1 MSVRNLLT
9 LGNGKLGEG
18 IHAWSLPAVET
29 CPGRSALCEGVCYA
43 RAGRFRTRHVQD
55 RLQENLDA
63 ALAGDFEQ
71 RMVREIQRRGVYTL
85 RVHVS
90 GDFFSP
96 EYAAKWLA
104 IARSRRRTRFYAY
117 TRSWRVGDIRP
128 VLAELAALR
137 NVRLWFSCD
146 ADTGVPADVPD
157 GVELAYLQHEPS
169 EVPGGAK
176 LVFRVKRLRKTP
188 ATRVGLAL
196 VCTTE
201 TGLPQAREATCTS
214 CRRCYR

>member
-1 MSVRNLLT
+1 MRLPNLLT
-9 LGNGKLGEG
+9 RGNGKLGEG

-29 CPGRSALCEGVCYA
+29 CPGRSRLCQSVCYA
-43 RAGRFRTRHVQD
+43 LAGRYRTRMVQD

-63 ALAGDFEQ
+63 ALADDFVP
-71 RMVREIQRRGVYTL
+71 RVVAEIRRRGVHTL

-90 GDFFSP
+90 GDFFSAD
-96 EYAAKWLA
+96 YARKWLDL
-104 IARSRRRTRFYAY
+104 ARQSRRTRFYAY
-117 TRSWRVGDIRP
+117 TRSWRVEDVRP
-128 VLAELAALR
+128 VLADLARLR

-146 ADTGVPADVPD
+146 ADTGVPADLPA

-169 EVPGGAK
+169 DVPAGAR
-176 LVFRVKRLRKTP
+176 LVFRVKRLRKEP
-188 ATRVGLAL
+188 AARIGLAL

-201 TGLPQAREATCTS
+201 TGLPQARAATCTS